1 MLAPKGPPVREMPAN
16 GGNAMIDQLSRRA
29 LACLGAGFL
38 AAATAGIAPASA
50 QTANPIRIGFGM
62 ALTGP
67 LAPNG
72 KSALLAM
79 QIWEET
85 VNAKGGLL
93 GRPVK
98 LVYYDDQSNPSNVP
112 ALYTKLLDVDKVDL
126 IVGGY
131 ATNMIAPAL
140 PIAIARNKVFIGLIG
155 LAVNAEF
162 GYPRYF
168 AMHPAGPN
176 PKAATTRGFFEI
188 AMAQNPKPQTVAIVA
203 ADAEFARNASDGARE
218 NAQKAGLRI
227 VYDRTYP
234 PNTTDYGPIVRAIQ
248 ATNADLVA
256 ICSYPLET
264 VGFIRAINEI
274 GYKPKMIGGGMVG
287 TQATAIKMQLGP
299 LLNGIVNYD
308 FWVPAPTMQFPG
320 VMELIK
326 TYQERAGKEGVDAL
340 GYYMAPWAFAYL
352 QVLRQAIEGTKS
364 IDDGKLADFLRANT
378 FKTVVGDIRFGDK
391 GELAVGRTIQTQFQ
405 GIKGNDLDQFRNI
418 SAQVILA
425 PAELKSGDV
434 IYPYE
439 KARQ

>member
-1 MLAPKGPPVREMPAN
+1 MIHRVTRRE
-16 GGNAMIDQLSRRA
+16 
-29 LACLGAGFL
+29 L
-38 AAATAGIAPASA
+38 AAICGGAVATAATGIAAA
-50 QTANPIRIGFGM
+50 QSGNPIRIGLGM

-126 IVGGY
+126 IIGGY

-155 LAVNAEF
+155 LAINAEF

-188 AMAQNPKPQTVAIVA
+188 AMAQTPKPQTVAIVA
-203 ADAEFARNASDGARE
+203 TDAEFSRNASDGARE
-218 NAQKAGLRI
+218 TAKAAGLRI
-227 VYDRTYP
+227 VHDRSFP
-234 PNTTDYGPIVRAIQ
+234 PNTTDYGPIVRAMQ
-248 ATNADLVA
+248 ASNADLAVV
-256 ICSYPLET
+256 CSYPLET
-264 VGFIRAINEI
+264 VGIIRAVNEI

-287 TQATAIKMQLGP
+287 TQATAIKTQLGP
-299 LLNGIVNYD
+299 LLNGIVNFD

-326 TYQERAGKEGVDAL
+326 TYQERSAKEGVDLL
-340 GYYMAPWAFAYL
+340 GYYMAPWGFADL
-352 QVLRQAIEGTKS
+352 QVLQQAIEGTKS
-364 IDDGKLADFLRANT
+364 IDDGKLAAYLHANT
-378 FKTVVGDIRFGDK
+378 FKTVVGDIKFDDK

-418 SAQVILA
+418 STQVIVA
-425 PAELKSGDV
+425 PSELKSGNV

-439 KARQ
+439 KARV

>member
-1 MLAPKGPPVREMPAN
+1 MIHRVTRRE
-16 GGNAMIDQLSRRA
+16 
-29 LACLGAGFL
+29 L
-38 AAATAGIAPASA
+38 AAFCGGAVATAATGIAAA
-50 QTANPIRIGFGM
+50 QSANPIRIGLGM

-98 LVYYDDQSNPSNVP
+98 LVTYDDQSNPSNVP

-126 IVGGY
+126 IIGGY

-155 LAVNAEF
+155 LAINAEF

-188 AMAQNPKPQTVAIVA
+188 AMAQAPKPQTVAIIA
-203 ADAEFARNASDGARE
+203 TDAEFSRNASDGARD
-218 NAQKAGLRI
+218 NAKAAGLKI
-227 VYDRTYP
+227 VHDRSFP
-234 PNTTDYGPIVRAIQ
+234 PNTTDYGPLVRAMQ
-248 ATNADLVA
+248 ASNADLACV
-256 ICSYPLET
+256 CSYPLET
-264 VGFIRAINEI
+264 VGIIRAVNEI

-287 TQATAIKMQLGP
+287 TQATAIKTQLGP
-299 LLNGIVNYD
+299 LLNGIVNFD

-320 VMELIK
+320 VMDLIK
-326 TYQERAGKEGVDAL
+326 TYQERSAKEGVDLL
-340 GYYMAPWAFAYL
+340 GYYMAPWAFADL
-352 QVLRQAIEGTKS
+352 QVLQQAIEGTKS
-364 IDDGKLADFLRANT
+364 IDDGKLAAFLHANT
-378 FKTVVGDIRFGDK
+378 FKTVVGDIKFDDK
-391 GELAVGRTIQTQFQ
+391 GELAIGRTIQTQFQ

-418 SAQVILA
+418 ATQVIVA
-425 PAELKSGDV
+425 PAELKSGSV

-439 KARQ
+439 KARV

>member
-1 MLAPKGPPVREMPAN
+1 MIHRVTRRE
-16 GGNAMIDQLSRRA
+16 
-29 LACLGAGFL
+29 L
-38 AAATAGIAPASA
+38 AAFCGGAVATAATGIAAA
-50 QTANPIRIGFGM
+50 QSGNPIRIGLGM

-126 IVGGY
+126 IIGGY

-155 LAVNAEF
+155 LAINAEF

-188 AMAQNPKPQTVAIVA
+188 AMAQTPKPQTVAIIA
-203 ADAEFARNASDGARE
+203 TDAEFSRNASDGARE
-218 NAQKAGLRI
+218 TAKAAGLKI
-227 VYDRTYP
+227 VHDRSFP
-234 PNTTDYGPIVRAIQ
+234 PNTTDYGPIVRAMQ
-248 ATNADLVA
+248 ASNADLAVV
-256 ICSYPLET
+256 CSYPLET
-264 VGFIRAINEI
+264 VGIIRAVNEI

-287 TQATAIKMQLGP
+287 TQATAIKTQLGP
-299 LLNGIVNYD
+299 LLNGIVNFD

-320 VMELIK
+320 VMDLIK
-326 TYQERAGKEGVDAL
+326 TYQERSAKEGVDLL
-340 GYYMAPWAFAYL
+340 GYYMAPWGFADL
-352 QVLRQAIEGTKS
+352 QVLQQAIEGTKS
-364 IDDGKLADFLRANT
+364 IDDGKLAAFLHANT
-378 FKTVVGDIRFGDK
+378 FKTVVGDIKFDDK

-418 SAQVILA
+418 ATQVIVA
-425 PAELKSGDV
+425 PGELKSGNV

-439 KARQ
+439 KARV

>member
-1 MLAPKGPPVREMPAN
+1 MDVV
-16 GGNAMIDQLSRRA
+16 LSRRA
-29 LACLGAGFL
+29 LAGLCGGALANAAGV
-38 AAATAGIAPASA
+38 AAAQS
-50 QTANPIRIGFGM
+50 ANPIRIGLGM

-112 ALYTKLLDVDKVDL
+112 ALYTKLLDIDKVDL
-126 IVGGY
+126 IISGY
-131 ATNMIAPAL
+131 ATNMVAPAL

-155 LAVNAEF
+155 LAVNAEY

-188 AMAQNPKPQTVAIVA
+188 AMEQTPKPQSVAIVA
-203 ADAEFARNASDGARE
+203 TDAEFSRNASDGARE
-218 NAQKAGLRI
+218 NAKAAGLRI
-227 VYDRTYP
+227 VYDRSFP
-234 PNTTDYGPIVRAIQ
+234 PNTTDYSPLVRGMQ
-248 ATNADLVA
+248 ASNADLAV
-256 ICSYPLET
+256 ICCYPLET
-264 VGFIRAINEI
+264 VGFIRAINEV
-274 GYKPKMIGGGMVG
+274 GYKPKMIGGAMVG
-287 TQATAIKMQLGP
+287 TQATAIKTQLGP
-299 LLNGIVNYD
+299 LLNGIVNFD

-340 GYYMAPWAFAYL
+340 GYYMAPWAFADL
-352 QVLRQAIEGTKS
+352 QVLQQAIEGTGS
-364 IDDGKLADFLRANT
+364 VDDGKLADFMRANT
-378 FKTVVGDIRFGDK
+378 FKTVVGDIKFGDK

-405 GIKGNDLDQFRNI
+405 GIKGNDLDQFRNV

-425 PAELKSGDV
+425 PADLRSGKL

>member
-1 MLAPKGPPVREMPAN
+1 
-16 GGNAMIDQLSRRA
+16 MIFQLSRRA
-29 LACLGAGFL
+29 LACLGAGIIV
-38 AAATAGIAPASA
+38 AAVSIAPASA

-67 LAPNG
+67 LAANG

-85 VNAKGGLL
+85 VNAKGGLI

-112 ALYTKLLDVDKVDL
+112 ALYTKLLDIDKVDL

-218 NAQKAGLRI
+218 NAQMAGLRV

-287 TQATAIKMQLGP
+287 TQATAIKTQLGP
-299 LLNGIVNYD
+299 LLNGIVNFD
-308 FWVPAPTMQFPG
+308 FWVPASTMQFPG

-340 GYYMAPWAFAYL
+340 GYYMAPWAFADL
-352 QVLRQAIEGTKS
+352 QVLQQAIEGTKS

-405 GIKGNDLDQFRNI
+405 GIKGNDLDQFRNV

-425 PAELKSGDV
+425 PAELKSGEV

>member
-1 MLAPKGPPVREMPAN
+1 
-16 GGNAMIDQLSRRA
+16 MIDRVSRRE
-29 LACLGAGFL
+29 L
-38 AAATAGIAPASA
+38 AALCGGAIATAATGFAGA
-50 QTANPIRIGFGM
+50 QSANPIRIGLGM

-85 VNAKGGLL
+85 VNSKGGLL

-98 LVYYDDQSNPSNVP
+98 LVTYDDQGNPSNVP

-126 IVGGY
+126 IIGGY

-140 PIAIARNKVFIGLIG
+140 PIAIARNKLFIGLIG
-155 LAVNAEF
+155 LAINAEF

-188 AMAQNPKPQTVAIVA
+188 AMVQTPKPQTVAIVA
-203 ADAEFARNASDGARE
+203 TDAEFSRNASDGARE
-218 NAQKAGLRI
+218 NAKAAGLKI
-227 VYDRTYP
+227 VYDRSFP
-234 PNTTDYGPIVRAIQ
+234 PNTTDYAPIVRAMQ
-248 ATNADLVA
+248 ASNADLAVV
-256 ICSYPLET
+256 CSYPLET
-264 VGFIRAINEI
+264 VGIIRAVNEI

-287 TQATAIKMQLGP
+287 TQATAIKTQLGP
-299 LLNGIVNYD
+299 LLNGIVNFD

-326 TYQERAGKEGVDAL
+326 TYQERSAKEGVDLL
-340 GYYMAPWAFAYL
+340 GYYMAPWAFADL
-352 QVLRQAIEGTKS
+352 QVLQQAIEGTKS
-364 IDDGKLADFLRANT
+364 IDDGKLAAFLHANT
-378 FKTVVGDIRFGDK
+378 FKTVVGDIKFDDK

-425 PAELKSGDV
+425 PAELKSGNV

-439 KARQ
+439 KARV

>member
-1 MLAPKGPPVREMPAN
+1 ME
-16 GGNAMIDQLSRRA
+16 GNAMIHRLSRRE
-29 LACLGAGFL
+29 L
-38 AAATAGIAPASA
+38 AALCGGAVATAATGIAAA
-50 QTANPIRIGFGM
+50 QSANPIRIGLGM
-62 ALTGP
+62 ALSGP

-98 LVYYDDQSNPSNVP
+98 LVHYDDQSNPSNVP

-140 PIAIARNKVFIGLIG
+140 PIAIARNKLFIGLIG
-155 LAVNAEF
+155 LAINAEF

-188 AMAQNPKPQTVAIVA
+188 AMAQTPKPQTVAIIA
-203 ADAEFARNASDGARE
+203 TDAEFSRNASDGARE
-218 NAQKAGLRI
+218 TAKAAGLKI
-227 VYDRTYP
+227 VHDRSFP
-234 PNTTDYGPIVRAIQ
+234 PNTPDYAPIVRAMQ
-248 ATNADLVA
+248 ASNADLAVV
-256 ICSYPLET
+256 CSYPLET
-264 VGFIRAINEI
+264 VGIIRAVNEI

-287 TQATAIKMQLGP
+287 TQATAIKTQLGP
-299 LLNGIVNYD
+299 LLNGIVNFD

-326 TYQERAGKEGVDAL
+326 TYQERSAKEGVDLL
-340 GYYMAPWAFAYL
+340 GYYMAPWAFADL
-352 QVLRQAIEGTKS
+352 QALQQAIEGTKS
-364 IDDGKLADFLRANT
+364 IDDGKLAAFLHANT
-378 FKTVVGDIRFGDK
+378 FKTVVGDIKFDDK

-418 SAQVILA
+418 STQVIVA
-425 PAELKSGDV
+425 PSELKSGNV

-439 KARQ
+439 KARM

>member
-1 MLAPKGPPVREMPAN
+1 
-16 GGNAMIDQLSRRA
+16 MIHRVSRRE
-29 LACLGAGFL
+29 L
-38 AAATAGIAPASA
+38 AALCGGAVATAATGIAAA
-50 QTANPIRIGFGM
+50 QSANPIRIGLGM

-126 IVGGY
+126 IIGGY

-155 LAVNAEF
+155 LAINAEF

-188 AMAQNPKPQTVAIVA
+188 AMAQTPKPQTVAIVA
-203 ADAEFARNASDGARE
+203 TDAEFSRNASDGARE
-218 NAQKAGLRI
+218 NAKAAGLKI
-227 VYDRTYP
+227 VHDRSFP
-234 PNTTDYGPIVRAIQ
+234 PNTTDYGPIVRAMQ
-248 ATNADLVA
+248 ASNADLAVV
-256 ICSYPLET
+256 CSYPLET
-264 VGFIRAINEI
+264 VGIIRAVNEI

-287 TQATAIKMQLGP
+287 TQATAIKTQLGP
-299 LLNGIVNYD
+299 LLNGIVNFD

-326 TYQERAGKEGVDAL
+326 TYQERSAKEGVDLL
-340 GYYMAPWAFAYL
+340 GYYMAPWGFADL
-352 QVLRQAIEGTKS
+352 QVLQQAIEGTKS
-364 IDDGKLADFLRANT
+364 IDDGKLAAFLHANT
-378 FKTVVGDIRFGDK
+378 FKTVVGDIKFDDK

-425 PAELKSGDV
+425 PSELKSGNV

-439 KARQ
+439 KARV

>member
-1 MLAPKGPPVREMPAN
+1 MDVVF
-16 GGNAMIDQLSRRA
+16 SRRA
-29 LACLGAGFL
+29 LAGLCGGA
-38 AAATAGIAPASA
+38 IASA
-50 QTANPIRIGFGM
+50 AGVAASQSANPIRIGLGM
-62 ALTGP
+62 AVTGP
-67 LAPNG
+67 LAANG

-85 VNAKGGLL
+85 VNARGGLL

-112 ALYTKLLDVDKVDL
+112 ALYTKLLDIDKVDL
-126 IVGGY
+126 IISGY
-131 ATNMIAPAL
+131 ATNMVAPAL

-155 LAVNAEF
+155 LAVNAEY
-162 GYPRYF
+162 GYSRYF
-168 AMHPAGPN
+168 AMHPAGPS

-188 AMAQNPKPQTVAIVA
+188 AMEQTPKPQTVAIAA
-203 ADAEFARNASDGARE
+203 ADAEFSRNASDGARE
-218 NAQKAGLRI
+218 NAKAAGLKI
-227 VYDRTYP
+227 VYDRSYP
-234 PNTTDYGPIVRAIQ
+234 PNTTDYSPIVRGMQ
-248 ATNADLVA
+248 ASNADLAV

-287 TQATAIKMQLGP
+287 TQATAIKTQLGP
-299 LLNGIVNYD
+299 LLNGIVNFD

-320 VMELIK
+320 VMDLIK

-340 GYYMAPWAFAYL
+340 GYYMAPWAFADL
-352 QVLRQAIEGTKS
+352 QVLQQAIEGTKS
-364 IDDGKLADFLRANT
+364 IDDGKLADFMRANT
-378 FKTVVGDIRFGDK
+378 FKTVVGDIKFGDK

-405 GIKGNDLDQFRNI
+405 GIKGNDLDQFRNV

-425 PAELKSGDV
+425 PAELRSGKL